1 MVPISLRSG
10 LSRSSSGNSV
20 NSGSDY
26 AVPRCQSFTQP
37 ERDTTPPSSEDSGS
51 SCSGS
56 MQRKSL
62 KGPMKGIHGLT
73 MSKHSS
79 QDSIDQHRNSM
90 DNVAQYA
97 TLRRTNSRKQSSQ
110 SLEFNPHGAMGMPPS
125 PSPMGKSPGI
135 TSPGLGTLPSPF
147 ANFRSPYAQIQSGE
161 IKNTLSKDGSNKRSS
176 SVPSSPV
183 TKSNPGSSNSSTTS
197 SSSGK
202 AKKPPAP
209 PKRTLS
215 MNTGSS
221 HGSSDKLQ
229 DEEEEVHDF
238 PPPPPPIAYNLEAMK
253 ANQPKNGIRTD
264 FSSNLESRLSE
275 RRQSPM
281 RDGLKL
287 QNVTESSLAARRRAG
302 SAEKEAAANNQNN
315 NNGAAFVAELDTP
328 TPTAELRQVSSRP
341 AERSNSTTPRN
352 SVESIPFANDNAG
365 TIRQKSAQMKPSLA
379 SVDFLEEDLDN
390 ALESEDNEESDFD
403 FDTVKRMPKPG
414 EFETA
419 VEFSVHFATCLQV
432 TCYMFISFTPLRC

>member
-1 MVPISLRSG
+1 MASAERTIFHALFTSDSLLIDRVHGRHASGGDVVPISVRSG

-26 AVPRCQSFTQP
+26 AVPRCQSFNQP

-51 SCSGS
+51 SCGGS
-56 MQRKSL
+56 MQRKHSV
-62 KGPMKGIHGLT
+62 KGPMRGIHGLT

-110 SLEFNPHGAMGMPPS
+110 SIDFNPHTVVGMPPS

-147 ANFRSPYAQIQSGE
+147 ANFSSPYAQIQSGK

-183 TKSNPGSSNSSTTS
+183 MKSNPSSSNSSINS
-197 SSSGK
+197 GSGK

-209 PKRTLS
+209 PKRTMS
-215 MNTGSS
+215 MKTSS
-221 HGSSDKLQ
+221 NPGSSDKLQ
-229 DEEEEVHDF
+229 DEEEEVHEF
-238 PPPPPPIAYNLEAMK
+238 PPPPPPIAFNLEAMK

-264 FSSNLESRLSE
+264 YSSNVESRFSE
-275 RRQSPM
+275 RRQSPL

-302 SAEKEAAANNQNN
+302 SAEKDAVNNHNN
-315 NNGAAFVAELDTP
+315 NYGAISEPDTP
-328 TPTAELRQVSSRP
+328 TPTAELRHLNSRP
-341 AERSNSTTPRN
+341 AERSNSATPRN
-352 SVESIPFANDNAG
+352 SMESIPFANDNAG
-365 TIRQKSAQMKPSLA
+365 TIKQKSAQIKPSLA
-379 SVDFLEEDLDN
+379 SVDFLEESYDN

-414 EFETA
+414 
-419 VEFSVHFATCLQV
+419 
-432 TCYMFISFTPLRC
+432 